1 MSRMYPCEQ
10 VGLDFLERAPQ
21 RFTNSVD
28 LAVTPDQVW
37 EVLADAEAWP
47 HWASVITNVTWTS
60 PEPRGVGTTRVV
72 DMRGGIVGSE
82 EFLAWEPGRHMA
94 FRFNESSTSALAVF
108 VEDYRIDATAAGCR
122 LTWTLANR
130 LTGAARLFSP
140 LSAPLMN
147 LAFRRFLANLRRYT
161 DRRFATAPRG

>member
-1 MSRMYPCEQ
+1 
-10 VGLDFLERAPQ
+10 
-21 RFTNSVD
+21 
-28 LAVTPDQVW
+28 
-37 EVLADAEAWP
+37 
-47 HWASVITNVTWTS
+47 
-60 PEPRGVGTTRVV
+60 
-72 DMRGGIVGSE
+72 
-82 EFLAWEPGRHMA
+82 MA

-108 VEDYRIDATAAGCR
+108 VEEYRIDATAAGCR